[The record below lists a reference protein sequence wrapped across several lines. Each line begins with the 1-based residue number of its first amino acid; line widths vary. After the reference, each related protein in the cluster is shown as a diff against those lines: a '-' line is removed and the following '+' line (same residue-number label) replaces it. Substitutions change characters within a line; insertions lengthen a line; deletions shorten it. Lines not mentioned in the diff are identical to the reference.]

1 MKLTKQRLIEIIKE
15 ELEATELNEFG
26 ERGRKQREKQEESF
40 PEVWEAV
47 QGGIDKLSKAHPM
60 LNMGYM
66 AGMPNSDE
74 IDAAVAKALDAIRQ
88 LDDAEQA
95 YMAAYQVLMNQ
106 KNHTSNLKSM
116 SKAAKEDP
124 DFTRGT

>member
-26 ERGRKQREKQEESF
+26 ERGRKQREEQEESF

-106 KNHTSNLKSM
+106 KNHTSNIDKM
-116 SKAAKEDP
+116 SKPAEEDP
-124 DFTRGT
+124 KFTRGT

>member
-1 MKLTKQRLIEIIKE
+1 MKLTKERLIEIIKE

-26 ERGRKQREKQEESF
+26 KRGEKQRKDQEKKFSEL
-40 PEVWEAV
+40 WAKV
-47 QGGIDKLSKAHPM
+47 QKGIDDLSNTPG

-66 AGMPNSDE
+66 EGIPNSDE
-74 IDAAVAKALDAIRQ
+74 VAGVVADALADIRK
-88 LDDAEQA
+88 LDDPERE

-106 KNHTSNLKSM
+106 KNHVSNIDKM
-116 SKAAKEDP
+116 SKPAEEDP

>member
-1 MKLTKQRLIEIIKE
+1 MKLTKERLIEIIKE

-26 ERGRKQREKQEESF
+26 KRGEKQRKDQEKKFSEL
-40 PEVWEAV
+40 WAKV
-47 QGGIDKLSKAHPM
+47 QKGIDDLSNTPG

-66 AGMPNSDE
+66 EGIPNSDE
-74 IDAAVAKALDAIRQ
+74 VAGVVADALAAIRK
-88 LDDAEQA
+88 LDDPERE

-106 KNHTSNLKSM
+106 KNHVSNIDKM
-116 SKAAKEDP
+116 SKPAEEDP